1 MNTIH
6 FADIVPMAQS
16 LHDVK
21 KGMVINMYSAKNKKI
36 TFNTL
41 IFILKVFFAIIMF
54 SPIIWVFTGSFKN
67 LTEFTTSS
75 SFAPKN
81 FTLENYQY
89 IFVNSNYLIY
99 LRNTVILMAGT
110 TIGTLLSSALVA
122 YPLARMDF
130 PGKNVIFA
138 IIIGTMMIPNIALI
152 IPQYIMFGKIGWL
165 DSLLPMI
172 VPAFFAYPY
181 NVFLF
186 RQFFRSIPKELD
198 EAATIDGCSRIGIFT
213 KVLVPLSKPT
223 FVTIGILSCVFW
235 WNELT
240 QPVFYTNSDTWR
252 TLTIALMTTFMYTSG
267 NAFVINWP
275 SIMAASTL
283 MIVPPMLLY
292 LFGSK
297 FLVEGIKTSG
307 LKG

>member
-1 MNTIH
+1 MDLTK
-6 FADIVPMAQS
+6 S
-16 LHDVK
+16 
-21 KGMVINMYSAKNKKI
+21 KI
-36 TFNTL
+36 KVSQIC
-41 IFILKVFFAIIMF
+41 IFILKIIVAIIMF
-54 SPIIWVFTGSFKN
+54 SPIIWIFSGSFKE

-75 SFAPKN
+75 NIIPKKA
-81 FTLENYQY
+81 TLENFSY
-89 IFVNSNYLIY
+89 IFNNSNYFIY
-99 LRNTVILMAGT
+99 IRNTVILMIGT
-110 TIGTLLSSALVA
+110 TVGTLISSSLVA

-130 PGKNVIFA
+130 PGKKVIFA
-138 IIIGTMMIPNIALI
+138 LIIGTMMIPNIALI

-186 RQFFRSIPKELD
+186 RQFFRSIPVELD
-198 EAATIDGCSRIGIFT
+198 EAATIDGCTRVGIFSRI
-213 KVLVPLSKPT
+213 LVPLSKSV
-223 FVTIGILSCVFW
+223 FITIGILSCVFW

-240 QPVFYTNSDTWR
+240 QPVFFINSDRWR

-283 MIVPPMLLY
+283 MIIPPMVLY

-297 FLVEGIKTSG
+297 FLVGGIKTSG

>member
-1 MNTIH
+1 MN
-6 FADIVPMAQS
+6 
-16 LHDVK
+16 
-21 KGMVINMYSAKNKKI
+21 SAKAKKKAGRI
-36 TFNTL
+36 L
-41 IFILKVFFAIIMF
+41 IFILKILVAVIMF
-54 SPIIWVFTGSFKN
+54 SPIIWVFSGGFKN

-75 SFAPKN
+75 DIIPKN
-81 FTLENYQY
+81 VTLENFKY
-89 IFVNSNYLIY
+89 IFFHSNYY
-99 LRNTVILMAGT
+99 LYVRNTVLLMAGT
-110 TIGTLLSSALVA
+110 TLGTLISSSFVA
-122 YPLARMDF
+122 YPLARMEF
-130 PGKNVIFA
+130 PGKNLIFSL
-138 IIIGTMMIPNIALI
+138 IVGTMMIPGIALI

-172 VPAFFAYPY
+172 IPSFFAYPY

-198 EAATIDGCSRIGIFT
+198 EAATIDGCSKLGVFF
-213 KVLVPLSKPT
+213 KVLVPLSKST
-223 FVTIGILSCVFW
+223 FTTIGVLSSVFW

-240 QPVFYTNSDTWR
+240 QPVFYINSDKWR

-275 SIMAASTL
+275 SIMAASSL
-283 MIVPPMLLY
+283 MILPPMLLY
-292 LFGSK
+292 LFGSR

>member
-1 MNTIH
+1 MNRARIKKSETKLLIYVVKI
-6 FADIVPMAQS
+6 IVA
-16 LHDVK
+16 L
-21 KGMVINMYSAKNKKI
+21 
-36 TFNTL
+36 
-41 IFILKVFFAIIMF
+41 IMF
-54 SPIIWVFTGSFKN
+54 SPIIWVFSGSFKT

-75 SFAPKN
+75 NIIPKSG
-81 FTLENYQY
+81 TLENFRY
-89 IFVNSNYLIY
+89 IFMNSNYLLY
-99 LRNTVILMAGT
+99 LRNTVFLMAGT
-110 TIGTLLSSALVA
+110 TIGTLISSSLVA
-122 YPLARMDF
+122 YPLARMEF

-138 IIIGTMMIPNIALI
+138 LIIGTMMIPNIALI

-172 VPAFFAYPY
+172 IPACFAYPY

-186 RQFFRSIPKELD
+186 RQYFRSIPKELD
-198 EAATIDGCSRIGIFT
+198 EAAIIDGCSKGGIFF
-213 KVLVPLSKPT
+213 KVLVPLTKPT
-223 FVTIGILSCVFW
+223 FATIGVMSCVFW

-240 QPVFYTNSDTWR
+240 QPVFYINSDRWR

-275 SIMAASTL
+275 SIMAASAL
-283 MIVPPMLLY
+283 MIIPPMLLY

>member
-1 MNTIH
+1 MHSI
-6 FADIVPMAQS
+6 
-16 LHDVK
+16 
-21 KGMVINMYSAKNKKI
+21 KNKGKMVKVLIMLLKI
-36 TFNTL
+36 V
-41 IFILKVFFAIIMF
+41 IAIIMF
-54 SPIIWVFTGSFKN
+54 SPIIWVFSGSFKE

-75 SFAPKN
+75 AIIPRKATLVN
-81 FTLENYQY
+81 FSY
-89 IFVNSNYLIY
+89 IFSHSNYMLY
-99 LRNTVILMAGT
+99 FRNTVLLMVGAT
-110 TIGTLLSSALVA
+110 AGTLLSSSLVA
-122 YPLARMDF
+122 YPLARMEF
-130 PGKNVIFA
+130 PGKKLIFA
-138 IIIGTMMIPNIALI
+138 IIVGTMMIPNIALI

-198 EAATIDGCSRIGIFT
+198 EAATIDGCSRIGVFY
-213 KVLVPLSKPT
+213 KVLVPLAKPT

-240 QPVFYTNSDTWR
+240 QPVFFINSDKWR

-283 MIVPPMLLY
+283 MILPPMVLY
-292 LFGSK
+292 LVGSRS
-297 FLVEGIKTSG
+297 LVEGIKTSG
-307 LKG
+307 MKG

>member
-1 MNTIH
+1 MN
-6 FADIVPMAQS
+6 
-16 LHDVK
+16 
-21 KGMVINMYSAKNKKI
+21 SAKAKKKAGRI
-36 TFNTL
+36 L
-41 IFILKVFFAIIMF
+41 IFILKILVAVIMF
-54 SPIIWVFTGSFKN
+54 SPIIWVFSGGFKN

-75 SFAPKN
+75 DIIPKN
-81 FTLENYQY
+81 VTLENFNY
-89 IFVNSNYLIY
+89 IFFHSNYY
-99 LRNTVILMAGT
+99 LYVRNTVLLMAGT
-110 TIGTLLSSALVA
+110 TLGTLISSSFVA
-122 YPLARMDF
+122 YPLARMEF
-130 PGKNVIFA
+130 PGKNLIFSL
-138 IIIGTMMIPNIALI
+138 IVGTMMIPGIALI

-172 VPAFFAYPY
+172 VPSFFAYPY

-198 EAATIDGCSRIGIFT
+198 EAATIDGCSRLGVFF
-213 KVLVPLSKPT
+213 KVLLPLSKST
-223 FVTIGILSCVFW
+223 FTTIGVLSSVFW

-240 QPVFYTNSDTWR
+240 QPVFYINSDKWR

-275 SIMAASTL
+275 SIMAASSL
-283 MIVPPMLLY
+283 MILPPMLLY
-292 LFGSK
+292 LFGSR

>member
-1 MNTIH
+1 M
-6 FADIVPMAQS
+6 
-16 LHDVK
+16 
-21 KGMVINMYSAKNKKI
+21 KGSTKKKI
-36 TFNTL
+36 TQGA
-41 IFILKVFFAIIMF
+41 IYILKIAIAIIMF
-54 SPIIWVFTGSFKN
+54 TPIIWIFTGGFKN

-75 SFAPKN
+75 NIMPQEMTLKN
-81 FTLENYQY
+81 FEY
-89 IFVNSNYLIY
+89 IFMNSNFYGY
-99 LRNTVILMAGT
+99 VKNTVILMMFT
-110 TIGTLLSSALVA
+110 TIGTIFSSALVA
-122 YPLARMDF
+122 YPLARMEF
-130 PGKNVIFA
+130 KGKNLIFS

-181 NVFLF
+181 NVFLL
-186 RQFFRSIPKELD
+186 RQFFRSIPRELD
-198 EAATIDGCSRIGIFT
+198 EAAIIDGCGKVGVFFRI
-213 KVLVPLSKPT
+213 LVPLSRST
-223 FVTIGILSCVFW
+223 FVTIGVLSCVFW

-240 QPVFYTNSDTWR
+240 QPVFYINSDKFR

-275 SIMAASTL
+275 SIMAAATL
-283 MIVPPMLLY
+283 MIIPPMVLY
-292 LFGSK
+292 LCGSK

>member
-1 MNTIH
+1 M
-6 FADIVPMAQS
+6 
-16 LHDVK
+16 K
-21 KGMVINMYSAKNKKI
+21 SAKTKKKVSRI
-36 TFNTL
+36 L
-41 IFILKVFFAIIMF
+41 ILLIKIIVAAIMF
-54 SPIIWVFTGSFKN
+54 SPILWVFSGSFKS

-75 SFAPKN
+75 NIVPKSA
-81 FTLENYQY
+81 TLENFSY
-89 IFVNSNYLIY
+89 IFQNSHYYLY
-99 LRNTVILMAGT
+99 VRNTVLLMAGA
-110 TIGTLLSSALVA
+110 TIGTLISSSFVA

-130 PGKNVIFA
+130 PGKNVIFS

-181 NVFLF
+181 NVFLL
-186 RQFFRSIPKELD
+186 RQFFRSVPKELD
-198 EAATIDGCSRIGIFT
+198 EAATIDGCSKTGVFFRI
-213 KVLVPLSKPT
+213 LVPLSKPT
-223 FVTIGILSCVFW
+223 FATIGVLSCVFW

-240 QPVFYTNSDTWR
+240 QPVFYINSDKWR

-283 MIVPPMLLY
+283 MIVPVMILY
-292 LFGSK
+292 LSGSK